1 MTASSFFQ
9 RGEGSTLAA
18 LASLCG
24 GELRDLASSD
34 LVVHGLA
41 ALRQAGSG
49 DVALFENPN
58 YSADLELS
66 QAGLVVTSKRH
77 ASLVPER
84 MAVLIVRSP
93 QAAFGQIGRAL
104 YPDALR
110 PFSTQAAG
118 TISEQAFVHPSAALE
133 SNVTIE
139 PFASIGPGVAIG
151 SGTIVASGASI
162 GVGCHIGRGSF
173 IGQNATVQHA
183 LIGNHVI
190 LHPGVRVGQDGFGY
204 VPGPTG
210 LEKMVQIGRV
220 IIQDRV
226 EIGANSTV
234 DRGAVRDTVI
244 GENTKIDNLV
254 QVAHNVVIGRNCVI
268 VGQVGIAGS
277 VTMGD
282 GVAIGGQ
289 TGINGHVTIG
299 NGAQIAAVSVVA
311 TDVPAGARW
320 GGTPA
325 RPVREWIR
333 EMTALKRIAHSS
345 RGNERDDG

>member
-1 MTASSFFQ
+1 MMSSSFFQ
-9 RGEGSTLAA
+9 RGEGQTLAA

-24 GELRDLASSD
+24 GELRAPSAGAIRVD
-34 LVVHGLA
+34 GLA
-41 ALRQAGSG
+41 ALKDAGPQ
-49 DVALFENPN
+49 DVALFDSPT
-58 YSADLELS
+58 YSDDLKLS
-66 QAGLVVTSKRH
+66 RAGLVVTSRRH
-77 ASLVPER
+77 AGLVQD
-84 MAVLIVRSP
+84 ALSVLIVRHP
-93 QAAFGQIGRAL
+93 QSAFGQIGRAL
-104 YPDALR
+104 FP
-110 PFSTQAAG
+110 QAVQPVSSEKVG
-118 TISEQAFVHPSAALE
+118 NISPLASIHPSASIE
-133 SNVTIE
+133 SGATVE

-151 SGTIVASGASI
+151 SGTIVASGAVISA
-162 GVGCHIGRGSF
+162 GCQIGRDSY
-173 IGQNATVQHA
+173 IGPHVSVQHA
-183 LIGNHVI
+183 LIGNKVI

-204 VPGPTG
+204 APGATG
-210 LEKMVQIGRV
+210 LEKMVQVGRV

-226 EIGANSTV
+226 EVGANSAI

-289 TGINGHVTIG
+289 TGINGHVHIG
-299 NGAQIAAVSVVA
+299 DGAQIAAVSVVA
-311 TDVPAGARW
+311 NDVPAGARW

-333 EMTALKRIAHSS
+333 EMAVLRRIGQSG
-345 RGNERDDG
+345 RGDERDDG